1 MFEPHKKHNAT
12 IIHRRIPTSFLIT
25 FLLIGS
31 ILAGCSPTATPTTEV
46 APPETTQTPDEGEPA
61 NESFPSIVRLPGGSE
76 ISLEPDTYLEIIRV
90 SDLSPGDSGHE
101 VMLHRGKIEVDSK
114 LPGGIW
120 FTVYNRDYYFARV
133 TGSTMSVLYDMITK
147 QFLVSCDEGTC
158 ELGLNGEAS
167 QTLET
172 NQQGCIDEFGNFIGP
187 FDDVDFDD
195 LSELC
200 VFEPQET
207 ETPTATE
214 TGTPT
219 PSLTPA
225 SEETATAACVDFES
239 QFPGTPCP

>member
-1 MFEPHKKHNAT
+1 MFESHKKHNAK
-12 IIHRRIPTSFLIT
+12 IHHRSIPALFLIT
-25 FLLIGS
+25 FIFIGFV
-31 ILAGCSPTATPTTEV
+31 LVGCSSTATPTPEV
-46 APPETTQTPDEGEPA
+46 DQPETTQTPDSGESA
-61 NESFPSIVRLPGGSE
+61 SELFPSIVRLPGGSE

-101 VMLHRGKIEVDSK
+101 VMLHRGKIEVDSQ
-114 LPGGIW
+114 LPEGTW

-133 TGSTMSVLYDMITK
+133 TGSIMFVLYDLITG

-158 ELGLNGEAS
+158 ELGLDEETS

-172 NQQGCIDEFGNFIGP
+172 NQQGCIDEYGHFIGP
-187 FDDVDFDD
+187 FDDVDFDE

-200 VFEPQET
+200 VYEPQET
-207 ETPTATE
+207 QAPEATE
-214 TGTPT
+214 TDTPT

-225 SEETATAACVDFES
+225 SEETATAACEDFES